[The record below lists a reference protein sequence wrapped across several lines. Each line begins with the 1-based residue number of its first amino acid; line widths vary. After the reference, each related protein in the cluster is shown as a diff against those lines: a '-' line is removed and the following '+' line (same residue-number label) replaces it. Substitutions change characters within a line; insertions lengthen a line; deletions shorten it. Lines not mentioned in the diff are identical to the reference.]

1 MSVGAGLYMY
11 DIVVKS
17 SRSLSHLMSS
27 CFHIRCV
34 PVEARQKFKCK
45 SINTD
50 FYRIWLIEKKLFW
63 CRKV

>member
-50 FYRIWLIEKKLFW
+50 FYRI
-63 CRKV
+63 